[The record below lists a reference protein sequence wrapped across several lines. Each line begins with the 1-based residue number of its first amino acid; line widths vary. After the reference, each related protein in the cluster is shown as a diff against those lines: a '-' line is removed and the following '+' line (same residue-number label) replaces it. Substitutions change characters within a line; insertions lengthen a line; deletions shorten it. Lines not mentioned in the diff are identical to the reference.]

1 MKDIKRPLEFLASMV
16 LALGLVAPMFAA
28 EETKRTLTDLQVSFK
43 LDPRL
48 TKSLYMGDRW
58 VSPPTYTGT
67 SGQDTVEARA
77 QGLDSEGRSVSISP
91 QWIAADPEMVTV
103 SPSQGSEV
111 KITLKRAGESRL
123 QVISQGVTKELSIKA
138 AVRNNLLEV
147 QIAQSEVVQPP
158 AAQTVAATGPA
169 AASPA
174 RNASAFKSD
183 KERVSYALG
192 MNYGSALRKTPV
204 EMDPD
209 LLIKGLRDA
218 LSSRPTLL
226 TDKEMQATL
235 ASLKGELKKERTAS
249 QATRNNELAEKNKQT
264 EEAFLAENK
273 ARDGVVTL
281 DSGLQYRI
289 LKSADGRKP
298 AAGDTVIAHYRGTLL
313 DGTEF
318 DSSHKRKKPATV
330 ALPRAIPGWREALQL
345 MPVGSKWQL
354 FIPSNL
360 AFGAQPGR
368 RHPGIAPN
376 ATLVFEV
383 ELISIREK
391 PGASA
396 QVNDRVNEV
405 GSGLQASAR

>member
-1 MKDIKRPLEFLASMV
+1 MKDIKRPLEFLAGMV
-16 LALGLVAPMFAA
+16 LALGLAAPMFAA
-28 EETKRTLTDLQVSFK
+28 EEAKRTLTDLQVSFK

-48 TKSLYMGDRW
+48 TKGLYMGDRW
-58 VSPPTYTGT
+58 VSPPTYAGT

-77 QGLDSEGRSVSISP
+77 QGVDAEGRSVSISP

-138 AVRNNLLEV
+138 AMRNDVLQV
-147 QIAQSEVVQPP
+147 QIAQSGVAQPP

-169 AASPA
+169 AASPG
-174 RNASAFKSD
+174 RDASAFKSE

-192 MNYGSALRKTPV
+192 MNYGSALRKAPV

-218 LSSRPTLL
+218 LSASPTLL

-235 ASLKGELKKERTAS
+235 ASLKGELKKDKTAS
-249 QATRNNELAEKNKQT
+249 QGVRKNELAEKNKQT

-289 LKSADGRKP
+289 LKSANGKRP
-298 AAGDTVIAHYRGTLL
+298 AAGDTVVAHYRGTLL

-318 DSSHKRKKPATV
+318 DSSYKRKKPATV
-330 ALPRAIPGWREALQL
+330 ALPKAIPGWREALQL

-368 RHPGIAPN
+368 KHPGIAPN

-391 PGASA
+391 PGTNA
-396 QVNDRVNEV
+396 QVKDRINEA
-405 GSGLQASAR
+405 GPGLQASSR